1 MESCKRK
8 WLENYKQI
16 SYKYSESLE
25 SIVKDKTI
33 NIQEAMDKFDKVL
46 NRIKFKAFGKVTINN
61 SKKENNKEKEGYP
74 ETNLGEEQEEV
85 IAKKYLADQEK
96 IVEEELNKIKATHK
110 GKVSQVWAIRKKV
123 VGGKKSKV
131 LPTAITNPTTNKLV
145 VNRKEIKISYT
156 QVLY

>member
-1 MESCKRK
+1 M
-8 WLENYKQI
+8 
-16 SYKYSESLE
+16 
-25 SIVKDKTI
+25 
-33 NIQEAMDKFDKVL
+33 
-46 NRIKFKAFGKVTINN
+46 
-61 SKKENNKEKEGYP
+61 
-74 ETNLGEEQEEV
+74 
-85 IAKKYLADQEK
+85 ADQEK